1 MMRKVYESGDMYAYL
16 NPEAQRLLSE
26 ARGAYVRLGLD
37 TGSVVTDGGD
47 AVLFLCRGDRI
58 LNTAAVMLMAR
69 DLPID
74 VWGPAITVRKH
85 STGDVIRSLRAICSD
100 PLPVG
105 QQLAATVKNKQS
117 EKYDWVLDETLLCV
131 DYAGRDLSVNE
142 TIDALRVISDPRTAS
157 GLR

>member
-1 MMRKVYESGDMYAYL
+1 
-16 NPEAQRLLSE
+16 
-26 ARGAYVRLGLD
+26 
-37 TGSVVTDGGD
+37 
-47 AVLFLCRGDRI
+47 
-58 LNTAAVMLMAR
+58 MAR